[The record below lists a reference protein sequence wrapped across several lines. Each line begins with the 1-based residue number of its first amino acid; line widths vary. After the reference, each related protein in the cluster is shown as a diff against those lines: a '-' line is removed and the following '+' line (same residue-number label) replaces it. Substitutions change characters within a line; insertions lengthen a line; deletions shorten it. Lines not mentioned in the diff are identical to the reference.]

1 MIDKNIMVLGAG
13 AAGIAA
19 ADRLKEAGVLATIYE
34 QETTYG
40 GLLWSTLILQPRR

>member
-40 GLLWSTLILQPRR
+40 GLCNSFQEMVRR